1 MGAGAGKRMRDATE
15 GRMTEAG
22 GAAPSDG
29 GQSTSE
35 PPDAAAAPLSEAGQ
49 RLIRRGPTGY
59 LWNQAGSLWLFVSLL
74 LFEVVVRRSL
84 PQGETNVF
92 DAVATVAN
100 LGFYVAALG
109 LTSAGTVYLPRALV
123 EGGPAYAR
131 ALALRLVISRIVAAL
146 AVGAIIV
153 WSTPA
158 LAAAAARAPWPPVRE
173 LADSFIIQA
182 LIAHRVV
189 VAAYV
194 VGVGVSTLLS
204 SLLIAL
210 VRTRVVFIFG
220 GLAQGLVLAL
230 AYVLIARLG
239 TGVEGAMLAQA
250 LPPIITAIIFAIIL
264 WRVLAG
270 GEESSTQPPRFFGP
284 SLRLA
289 IAAWLADLPNAS
301 LVQPLAIGQLSAVAP
316 SQLLFFKSTYQMGD
330 AGSRFF
336 TDGLGGVSL
345 ALMSAS
351 YAGRRLPSLAV
362 GWRTVNKL
370 QVLLATPLVVFSI
383 PHAAAIMVLLF
394 GSLYASSGGLL
405 AVFLVLNGV
414 LQLLGGATHEWA
426 LYVLGRQRWVVVSR
440 WATLGILALSGALLV
455 PRYFALGALLAVGI
469 GRLAAQLFL
478 FVLARSAVQRSYPFA
493 FAGKLLITL
502 IPPVVVTALWQPT
515 ALAERIVASVPWL
528 TGAHPA
534 AAESAVLL
542 AADGIVFLLLFLL
555 GLWLARPLD
564 AEDAALLAQAPRWLR
579 RALRPLISRTASRLP
594 APEPEPE
601 PAPVTRP

>member
-1 MGAGAGKRMRDATE
+1 MRDT
-15 GRMTEAG
+15 TAG
-22 GAAPSDG
+22 GMKREEGAAPPDG
-29 GQSTSE
+29 DQRSTADPAGS
-35 PPDAAAAPLSEAGQ
+35 AAAPLSEAGQ
-49 RLIRRGPTGY
+49 RLIRRGPAGY

-100 LGFYVAALG
+100 LGFYVASLG

-131 ALALRLVISRIVAAL
+131 ALALRLVVSRIAAAL
-146 AVGAIIV
+146 VVGAAII
-153 WSTPA
+153 WATPA
-158 LAAAAARAPWPPVRE
+158 LVAASATAPWSPVRE
-173 LADSFIIQA
+173 FAGSFIVQA
-182 LIAHRVV
+182 LLAHRVV

-210 VRTRVVFIFG
+210 VRTRIVFIFG

-230 AYVLIARLG
+230 AYVLIARLD
-239 TGVEGAMLAQA
+239 TGVEGAMLAQV
-250 LPPIITAIIFAIIL
+250 LPPLMTAIIFAVIL
-264 WRVLAG
+264 WRALAG
-270 GEESSTQPPRFFGP
+270 GTESPAQPPRFFGP

-289 IAAWLADLPNAS
+289 VAAWLADLPNAS

-336 TDGLGGVSL
+336 TDGLGGISL

-351 YAGRRLPSLAV
+351 YAGRRLPSLAI

-383 PHAAAIMVLLF
+383 PHAAAIMALLF
-394 GSLYASSGGLL
+394 GSLYASSGVLL

-440 WATLGILALSGALLV
+440 WATLGILAVSGVLLV

-478 FVLARSAVQRSYPFA
+478 FALARSAVRRPYPFA
-493 FAGKLLITL
+493 FAGKLLATL
-502 IPPVVVTALWQPT
+502 IPPVVVTALWQPA
-515 ALAERIVASVPWL
+515 ALVERVVASLPQVID
-528 TGAHPA
+528 GHQPA
-534 AAESAVLL
+534 VTSALLL
-542 AADGIVFLLLFLL
+542 AADGIVFLALFLI
-555 GLWLARPLD
+555 GLWLVRPLD
-564 AEDAALLAQAPRWLR
+564 AEDAALLAQAPGWLR
-579 RALRPLISRTASRLP
+579 RVLRPLISRASSRRP

-601 PAPVTRP
+601 PVPAARR